1 MKKERDLELKL
12 KQQIDFM
19 SKGSRQIIRCKSTK
33 VLSQNGSQ
41 QSFLQRN
48 FYKSKDKRADSRFEE
63 KSNMTAR
70 VQNQSKKD
78 LYKFND
84 YIRDISGSK
93 ISFLNQTSRN
103 QDNGKVLFS
112 P

>member
-1 MKKERDLELKL
+1 
-12 KQQIDFM
+12 
-19 SKGSRQIIRCKSTK
+19 
-33 VLSQNGSQ
+33 
-41 QSFLQRN
+41 
-48 FYKSKDKRADSRFEE
+48 
-63 KSNMTAR
+63 MTAR